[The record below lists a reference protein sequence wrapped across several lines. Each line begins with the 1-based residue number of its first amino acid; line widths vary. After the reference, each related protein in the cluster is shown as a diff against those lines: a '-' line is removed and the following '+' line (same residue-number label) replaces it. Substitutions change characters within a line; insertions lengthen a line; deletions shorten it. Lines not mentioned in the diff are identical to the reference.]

1 MDKRDKRAI
10 KLQAEITNKT
20 AELNELGFRIEVKY
34 IENAGWVS
42 EIVNRNN
49 GENHEISLQEM
60 IDAQQ
65 EKNRDYA
72 LDNNRRFETKG
83 VWTSAQSLRDENE

>member
-65 EKNRDYA
+65 EKNKDYA
-72 LDNNRRFETKG
+72 LDNKG
-83 VWTSAQSLRDENE
+83 VWTSEQSLRDENE

>member
-1 MDKRDKRAI
+1 MDKKDKEAI

-20 AELNELGFRIEVKY
+20 ARLNDLGFRIEVKY
-34 IENAGWVS
+34 LEGAGWAS
-42 EIVNRNN
+42 EIVNKNN

-65 EKNRDYA
+65 
-72 LDNNRRFETKG
+72 
-83 VWTSAQSLRDENE
+83 